1 MKWRIADHLAWQMIG
16 DEAVVID
23 LRSGTAIGLNKSA
36 TLIWTLLTSTDDAEI
51 CAELSKKFSIE
62 AERAA
67 GDVREFTSLLSSRG
81 LLFKAS

>member
-1 MKWRIADHLAWQMIG
+1 MKWRLADHLAWQMIG

-36 TLIWTLLTSTDDAEI
+36 TLIWTLLANTDDAEI
-51 CAELSKKFSIE
+51 CTEVSKKFAVE

-67 GDVREFTSLLSSRG
+67 SDLREFTSLLSSRG
-81 LLFKAS
+81 LLFEAS